1 MSEIDKLKSAADIL
15 QQVDITDMISNMG
28 IGIARAQEQLDN
40 NSVKQALALADPA
53 TGFGGKSLLELGF
66 VPAFYSFQFADIS
79 AEIELKMRLATGF
92 EVGGELSIG
101 FTKQG
106 GYSKEKLDFLRKDRN
121 KAHRKEFKSSR
132 AFVTTSS
139 NTEEITIESTT
150 VKMDQSEGSIDRI
163 EKFENEIRQDAQVER
178 VSTEIDASKYQA
190 SNVSISADESVQ
202 NLDGYIVINLPQEPS
217 TVDCSILKIAD
228 YATLDT
234 VKYNG
239 GAATF
244 DISTAVALD
253 YPTTFST
260 INGFVG
266 SGDIIGFDS
275 DAGTYELKTGGPQP
289 IELYFDFDKDDA
301 GIALENSYTDGPST
315 IDNTIIDLPLRVL
328 ADILSRDSSM
338 SITITGHTDGSGG
351 ISYNKDLS
359 ERRAE
364 SLRKWFIAEGATK
377 GQIEIEN
384 KGEDLAPD
392 ENKNLL
398 YRKVII
404 ELTSGADYF
413 YVNSATPVI
422 TVASAEPIIISSP
435 TDDVGFIHLYDSP
448 GAVTETTYL
457 LSFDIGNVNYSLET
471 EVSNFAADLDV
482 LRIAKES
489 FSFKVVENTAYLLHN
504 QSSIRFTTYTN
515 TQENTT
521 VAIGN
526 NSSETFEDTESV
538 YLVDDVSNTSTRI
551 KEDSEKINNPSTV
564 AVGISVDGRT
574 SRQFSIDVSGNARIA
589 ARLVA
594 MPAPSQ
600 FLEQI
605 KDTFN
610 Q

>member
-15 QQVDITDMISNMG
+15 KQVDITDMISNMG
-28 IGIARAQEQLDN
+28 IGIAKAQKQLDD
-40 NSVKQALALADPA
+40 NSVKQALALADPQG
-53 TGFGGKSLLELGF
+53 GFGGKSLLELGF

-92 EVGGELSIG
+92 EIGGELSVD
-101 FTKQG
+101 FAKQG

-150 VKMDQSEGSIDRI
+150 VKMDQTKGAIDRI
-163 EKFENEIRQDAQVER
+163 EKFENEIRQDAQIER
-178 VSTEIDASKYQA
+178 VSTEIDSSKYQA
-190 SNVSISADESVQ
+190 TNVSVSADESVQ
-202 NLDGYIVINLPQEPS
+202 NLDGFIVINLPQEPS

-244 DISTAVALD
+244 DISTTVTD
-253 YPTTFST
+253 YTSAFTT

-266 SGDIIGFDS
+266 SGDIVGFDS
-275 DAGTYELKTGGPQP
+275 TASTYELKTGGPKP
-289 IELYFDFDKDDA
+289 IELHFDFDKDDA
-301 GIALENSYTDGPST
+301 GIALENSYTDGPTT
-315 IDNTIIDLPLRVL
+315 IDNTDIDLPLRVL
-328 ADILSRDSSM
+328 ADILRRDSSM
-338 SITITGHTDGSGG
+338 SITITGYTDGSGG
-351 ISYNKDLS
+351 NSYNKDLS

-364 SLRKWFIAEGATK
+364 SLRKWFMGEGATK
-377 GQIEIEN
+377 SQIDIEY

-398 YRKVII
+398 YRKVIV

-413 YVNSATPVI
+413 YVNSATPII
-422 TVASAEPIIISSP
+422 TPASAEPIIISTP
-435 TDDVGFIHLYDSP
+435 TLDVGFIHLYDSP
-448 GAVTETTYL
+448 GAVSETSYT
-457 LSFDIGNVNYSLET
+457 LSFDIGTEEYSLT
-471 EVSNFAADLDV
+471 STVSTLALNLES
-482 LRIAKES
+482 LKIAKES
-489 FSFKVVENTAYLLHN
+489 FSYKVIQNTAYLLHN

-521 VAIGN
+521 IAIGN
-526 NSSETFEDTESV
+526 NSSETFEDTESL
-538 YLVDDVSNTSTRI
+538 YLVDDVSNSSTRI

-564 AVGISVDGRT
+564 AVGVSVDGRT

-594 MPAPSQ
+594 LPAPNQ
-600 FLEQI
+600 FLEEI